1 MSEDPLRLTE
11 MSDPPPELLALVRR
25 MEGPPPLPP
34 ELPGLLAPR
43 PRLRIVGPTLAM
55 VSIAVGAY
63 VVYQLVDAPPEPIAP
78 AIELVD
84 APAPAPPPPPAE
96 PVVAAAIVEPP
107 PPLEPPPVLEPPPP
121 LEVRPRPR
129 PAPPAPAQVIHRD
142 LVRPFT
148 PEVTEAAEMVETDT
162 RPSGLLRL
170 QTTPWAHVFVD
181 GRDTGRTTPTQLR
194 VPAGRHTI
202 GLRTADGVMNTVV
215 VTVGPGETQRIA
227 RQLGDVPR
235 SRPREPTLSP
245 FLPPPEIPRGGGSLP
260 APHDPF

>member
-11 MSDPPPELLALVRR
+11 MSDPPPELIALVRR

-63 VVYQLVDAPPEPIAP
+63 VVYQLVDAPPERSAP
-78 AIELVD
+78 AIERVD

-121 LEVRPRPR
+121 VEVRPRPR
-129 PAPPAPAQVIHRD
+129 PARPAPAPV
-142 LVRPFT
+142 
-148 PEVTEAAEMVETDT
+148 AADPITVASFDPYSDETDE
-162 RPSGLLRL
+162 RPSGLLRI
-170 QTTPWAHVFVD
+170 QTIPWAHVFVD
-181 GRDTGRTTPTQLR
+181 GRDTGRTTPTQVR
-194 VPAGRHTI
+194 VPAGRRII
-202 GLRTADGVMNTVV
+202 GLRDADGVMHTVV
-215 VTVGPGETQRIA
+215 LTIEPGEAIRIS
-227 RQLGDVPR
+227 RQL
-235 SRPREPTLSP
+235 
-245 FLPPPEIPRGGGSLP
+245 
-260 APHDPF
+260 